1 MTEVVSVLVFNKNCQ
16 YFAMSKTRMVTQMQ
30 SQGNEILFVKANKLY
45 FKGNDENAPFI
56 ISLLKEYIILP

>member
-1 MTEVVSVLVFNKNCQ
+1 
-16 YFAMSKTRMVTQMQ
+16 MVTQMQ